1 MHKRIL
7 SQVIHAIHYIGYGKF
22 FRTRLL
28 VLDSDQ
34 IAKMVD
40 DMEKEAVEIRRE
52 ALKMS
57 WYMRGGLTYDQA
69 LQLSVSERTIVSE
82 LIKDNL
88 ETTKKSGLPFF

>member
-1 MHKRIL
+1 MDKEC
-7 SQVIHAIHYIGYGKF
+7 
-22 FRTRLL
+22 RT
-28 VLDSDQ
+28 
-34 IAKMVD
+34 
-40 DMEKEAVEIRRE
+40 IRNE

-69 LQLSVSERTIVSE
+69 MALSNDERKIISD